1 MNKIDDLFRQNNA
14 LFEGEDLEDGHL
26 ERFLARLD
34 QRKPIARKKSFFLQ
48 HLTKLSI
55 AAVLVIGLG
64 VLGILI
70 KNKQS
75 NVQST
80 DQLHTEA
87 IQKADQY
94 YTEIANDKIAEI
106 EAMAQHSPSRETI
119 VNEAIAQVNVLS
131 TISKRLIG
139 EYLRLKGDDRVFS
152 AIMSNYMQMISGLD
166 LVKEQIETHSNITTI
181 NP

>member
-14 LFEGEDLEDGHL
+14 HFDGEDLEDGHL

-34 QRKPIARKKSFFLQ
+34 QRQAIGRKKSFFVQ

-55 AAVLVIGLG
+55 AAVLVVGLG
-64 VLGILI
+64 MLGLI
-70 KNKQS
+70 TTNKQS
-75 NVQST
+75 NIQST

-106 EAMAQHSPSRETI
+106 EAMTQHSPSRETI
-119 VNEAIAQVNVLS
+119 VNEAIAQVNVL
-131 TISKRLIG
+131 TAISKRLIG
-139 EYLRLKGDDRVFS
+139 EYVRLKGDDRVFS
-152 AIMSNYMQMISGLD
+152 AIMNNYMQMISGLD
-166 LVKEQIETHSNITTI
+166 LVKEQIETHSDITTI